1 MPPSLSAICTL
12 TGSYGRAASR
22 VYDGILPRRYGLDN
36 PLSQRPTRNRLE
48 ASRASRTRGG
58 RFSRFTRGTVRGTYY
73 SHDPEAREDDL
84 NDFLADV
91 SIIEIDKETCKVFG
105 RERGRLRAKKKTV
118 ADFDLLIGATALQ
131 HNMTLLTNN
140 RRHFHMVE
148 GLRIES
154 VQHTLK

>member
-58 RFSRFTRGTVRGTYY
+58 RFSRFTRGNVR
-73 SHDPEAREDDL
+73 R
-84 NDFLADV
+84 
-91 SIIEIDKETCKVFG
+91 
-105 RERGRLRAKKKTV
+105 
-118 ADFDLLIGATALQ
+118 DLLLPPSLGRSHPGSLLIRILSRNNSTWGAP
-131 HNMTLLTNN
+131 
-140 RRHFHMVE
+140 
-148 GLRIES
+148 RIHSEPPKLGIRIS
-154 VQHTLK
+154 EAS